1 MKRTLAL
8 LLCGALAGTI
18 CAADIPDLKK
28 SMAVKGAGEV
38 DGLMDEDGLTVIELK
53 GTTEGNDKN
62 KGNKYLNCSIDL
74 PEAVDLTGKALV
86 VRAKTDTPDVLVGFY
101 VRAFNE
107 GNNKTPALSYNIWK
121 PVLKTDYID
130 IMLIPGE
137 NGLLQWEKAV
147 VSGDAPNAVKRLQF
161 HIGTPKELAE
171 MNLKIKSVKVIDD
184 PRVVFK
190 TATAGL
196 GEFKAIA
203 RSRFAATGTVKAAM
217 VDGVATMIC
226 ESRSLANPKQA
237 NQYDGMAFSLVNPVD
252 IAGKT
257 IKFEYKAIGPVLAIY
272 IRFFDAAG
280 KKPLMSFV
288 SKVRPSNE
296 WTAVELKGGADS
308 DKFGWQATE
317 VSGEEAKAV
326 STVDFIFCTPEKAA
340 DFGIQ
345 VRNLRVE

>member
-1 MKRTLAL
+1 MNKVLAM

-28 SMAVKGAGEV
+28 SMAVKGVGEV

-62 KGNKYLNCSIDL
+62 KGNKYLNFNIDL

-86 VRAKTDTPDVLVGFY
+86 VRAKTDTPDIIAGLY
-101 VRAFNE
+101 VRAFND
-107 GNNKTPALSYNIWK
+107 GNAKTPVLSYNVWK

-130 IMLIPGE
+130 ILLIPGE

-147 VSGDAPNAVKRLQF
+147 VSGDPANAVKRLQF
-161 HIGTPKELAE
+161 HIGTPKELST

-190 TATAGL
+190 TATAGM

-203 RSRFAATGTVKAAM
+203 KSRFAATGTVKAAM

-226 ESRSLANPKQA
+226 ESRSLADAKQT
-237 NQYDGMAFSLVNPVD
+237 NQYDGLAFSFANPVD
-252 IAGKT
+252 LAGKT
-257 IKFEYKAIGPVLAIY
+257 IKFEYKATGPVLALY

-280 KKPLMSFV
+280 KKPLLSFV
-288 SKVRPSNE
+288 SKVRPANE

-308 DKFGWQATE
+308 DKFSWQPTE
-317 VSGEEAKAV
+317 VSGDEAKAV
-326 STVDFIFCTPEKAA
+326 TTADFIFCTPDKAA

-345 VRNLRVE
+345 VRNLRAE